1 MLELRPADD
10 RDRDFI
16 WVINTQS
23 LRPSVEATWGWDE
36 AFQRN
41 YFEEHYGDY
50 ERQIIRVD
58 GRDVGVLSFE
68 TRADHVYVN
77 LIAFL
82 PQFQGQG
89 LGTRVLS
96 EVKDRAAALGFP
108 VRLQVLKPNRARELY
123 ERLGFRTYAET
134 ATHFQMACESE
145 AGQGAV
151 GAVSA
156 SVRDAA
162 GGSMRTIVGSIE
174 GEYRRYK
181 VLGEGAIEQ
190 LADAQLSQA
199 DGSGG
204 NSIAA
209 IVWHVSGN
217 LASRF
222 TDFLQSDGEKPWRD
236 RDAEFAPRTVS
247 RAELAAK
254 WESGW
259 AALFTT
265 LAHLDDSALQTA
277 VTIRGAPL
285 SVLEALHRS
294 LSHTSYHVGQIV
306 FLAKALRAGDWRWL
320 TIPPGGSA
328 AYNANPFA
336 EKPGAGPTRKG

>member
-1 MLELRPADD
+1 MFELRPADD

-23 LRPSVEATWGWDE
+23 LRPSVEATWGWDD

-41 YFEEHYGDY
+41 YFKEHYGDY
-50 ERQIIRVD
+50 ERQIIRLD
-58 GRDVGVLSFE
+58 GQDVGVLSFE

-89 LGTRVLS
+89 LGTRVLG
-96 EVKDRAAALGFP
+96 EVKDRAAALGLP
-108 VRLQVLKPNRARELY
+108 VRLQVLKPNRARQLY

-134 ATHFQMACESE
+134 ATHFQMACER
-145 AGQGAV
+145 GP
-151 GAVSA
+151 
-156 SVRDAA
+156 
-162 GGSMRTIVGSIE
+162 MRTIVGSIE

-181 VLGEGAIEQ
+181 LLGERAVEQ
-190 LADAQLSQA
+190 LAEEQLSQS

-247 RAELAAK
+247 RAELEAK

-259 AALFTT
+259 TALFTA
-265 LAHLDDSALQTA
+265 LQGIDDSALQTT
-277 VTIRGAPL
+277 VTIRGVPL

-306 FLAKALRAGDWRWL
+306 FLAKALRGGQWRWL

-336 EKPGAGPTRKG
+336 EKPGGGSAPKG